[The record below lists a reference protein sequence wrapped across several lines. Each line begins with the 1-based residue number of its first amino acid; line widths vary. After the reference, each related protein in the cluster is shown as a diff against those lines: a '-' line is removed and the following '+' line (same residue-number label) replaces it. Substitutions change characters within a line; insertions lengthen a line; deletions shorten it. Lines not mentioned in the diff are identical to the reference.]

1 LGLHGFQHHARW
13 FFSLSSPAMQT
24 REARSG
30 SDFYLAQNRF
40 DYKPQRRQLRVSALR
55 IQH

>member
-1 LGLHGFQHHARW
+1 
-13 FFSLSSPAMQT
+13 MQT

-30 SDFYLAQNRF
+30 SDFYLAQIHF
-40 DYKPQRRQLRVSALR
+40 DYKLGGGSCASAALR